1 MSYDFSKFEE
11 NIKEVENWMIKE
23 FSGIRTG
30 MASPALLDSVKV
42 NSYNSFLPINQIANI
57 GVEDAKTLTVN
68 PWDINQIKEIEK
80 AITNANLG
88 VSVSVGGSG
97 IRVSFPDLTSER
109 RSLLIKTAKEKLEK
123 ARVSLRSERD
133 IVWDKIQEQEKVGE
147 IGEDEKFRLKEK
159 MQKIVDDMNKKLDAL
174 FEKKETE
181 IST

>member
-147 IGEDEKFRLKEK
+147 IGEDEK
-159 MQKIVDDMNKKLDAL
+159 V
-174 FEKKETE
+174 
-181 IST
+181 